1 MKQSKAI
8 PPYNKLGRAN
18 YPIRGKS
25 GVYIIYENDKP
36 VYVGYSQNDLY
47 KTMYRHFQNWN
58 HTGQEVVTY
67 LSLMDT
73 NKYTVRVI
81 YCTPKQ
87 AISLE
92 KQLIIK
98 YQPRDCENKYQGY
111 KPDRYDKEVILN
123 YAKTGKSSNFRFTKK
138 ELSHFQQVIK
148 EDKEFEEEQERQPR
162 AMFGDE
168 LTNEGKFELC
178 LRKDKHVGFIFLYT
192 LQDTGMVKIK
202 SHLLYL
208 GRKTLEQISRETG
221 VEIKIQE

>member
-36 VYVGYSQNDLY
+36 VYVGYSQSDLY

-58 HTGQEVVTY
+58 HTGQEVVSY
-67 LSLMDT
+67 LSLMDS

-87 AISLE
+87 ATSLE

-111 KPDRYDKEVILN
+111 KPDRYDKDVILN
-123 YAKTGKSSNFRFTKK
+123 YAKTGNTSFNFTKK
-138 ELSHFQQVIK
+138 ELEHFQQVLK
-148 EDKEFEEEQERQPR
+148 EDKEFEEEQERQPK

-168 LTNEGKFELC
+168 KDSKRKYKISVINLQNKIVIIFFPDRDTIESAVELFNIIVE
-178 LRKDKHVGFIFLYT
+178 KY
-192 LQDTGMVKIK
+192 
-202 SHLLYL
+202 SHYNTI
-208 GRKTLEQISRETG
+208 RIDAVQK
-221 VEIKIQE
+221 

>member
-18 YPIRGKS
+18 YPSRGKS

-67 LSLMDT
+67 LSLMDK

-87 AISLE
+87 ATSLE

-98 YQPRDCENKYQGY
+98 HQPRDCENKYQGY
-111 KPDRYDKEVILN
+111 MPDRYDKDVILT
-123 YAKTGKSSNFRFTKK
+123 YAKTGKSSNFSFTKK
-138 ELSHFQQVIK
+138 ELEHFQQVLK
-148 EDKEFEEEQERQPR
+148 EDKEFEEEQARQTR
-162 AMFGDE
+162 AMFGNE
-168 LTNEGKFELC
+168 LQSFRSFYVYLGYSVESK
-178 LRKDKHVGFIFLYT
+178 LYT
-192 LQDTGMVKIK
+192 LGLLGKNKDNIDDLVIINVSEDSAKAISKNYKI
-202 SHLLYL
+202 
-208 GRKTLEQISRETG
+208 
-221 VEIKIQE
+221 EIKEV